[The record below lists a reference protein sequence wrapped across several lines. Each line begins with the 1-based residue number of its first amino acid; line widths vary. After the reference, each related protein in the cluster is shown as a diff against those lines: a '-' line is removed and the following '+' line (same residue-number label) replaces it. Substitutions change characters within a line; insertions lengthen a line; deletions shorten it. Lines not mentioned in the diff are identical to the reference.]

1 MTTCQILRLSALR
14 EASEF
19 IIQESGM
26 LEKITD
32 IRGKPEL
39 INTDLVIRVSPNSER
54 RDWFTIYLIDG
65 HEVVINRDEYAR
77 LYE

>member
-1 MTTCQILRLSALR
+1 
-14 EASEF
+14 
-19 IIQESGM
+19 M